1 MWYVWRVCC
10 TFCVGCMQLRVSCL
24 LYNRV
29 LVLNILKQTL
39 SSFTVSRHKQVE
51 FTVFAAWQIVILLTQ
66 ILMTGNCCYA
76 SLPCVDSAQ
85 KCLLAVVSW
94 TLQPQSTLH
103 TQKQCSAL
111 VQIHTECTDTKCTV
125 EWQCWHCLR
134 HCLPSPSQCTFK
146 TFSGIFVPRVGP
158 GQVSK

>member
-1 MWYVWRVCC
+1 VGFKPYLKDQMVSFSVWHCWFGHMTCKIVPDM
-10 TFCVGCMQLRVSCL
+10 T
-24 LYNRV
+24 YNMFGGT
-29 LVLNILKQTL
+29 LNLTL
-39 SSFTVSRHKQVE
+39 S
-51 FTVFAAWQIVILLTQ
+51 IC
-66 ILMTGNCCYA
+66 LMTGNCCYA